1 MPFIDKNYTNP
12 NRTDVNMEI
21 DGYKIFAEDVTSE
34 ESFNRRE
41 TNRQKIM
48 GGTEFVSR
56 TNYIPR
62 YYEFTTHLFC
72 PKDRPDAYDSLF
84 RDWSS
89 RPVQIVS
96 PDLGGYFWAE
106 LHVQRH
112 RVSPMMLEVNFT
124 ATEIPDTKTN
134 IPGDSFTMPSDNIG
148 GL

>member
-1 MPFIDKNYTNP
+1 MPTIDSRYVDPGRK
-12 NRTDVNMEI
+12 DFNMEI
-21 DGYKIFAEDVTSE
+21 DGYSIFAEEVTGD

-62 YYEFTTHLFC
+62 QYEFVTHLFC
-72 PKDRPDAYDSLF
+72 PKDRPNVYDELF

-89 RPVQIVS
+89 RPVEIVS
-96 PDLGGYFWAE
+96 PDIGGYFWAE
-106 LHVQRH
+106 LQIKRH

-124 ATEIPDTKTN
+124 AIEIPDTKTN
-134 IPGDSFTMPSDNIG
+134 IPGDTFTLPRDTIG